1 MPPVATK
8 AKSEDTPKVEYV
20 TGWCANGGHE
30 GQTNHEN
37 PGTVCRG
44 KYIFRFAT
52 IECDCFCHAMF
63 AAVREEDP
71 NALADMDAATAARQ
85 AAASVTFSAFDALA
99 ALPVIAADDP
109 DAKHKLYQKLIE
121 TGHVSTQLA
130 NYVRE
135 HVYEIPVEDI
145 NEARSGERR
154 RRGQLEV
161 NVEVVCRLWLDQKLP
176 WPQLTTDVVG
186 LMIDAE
192 DIPSAGAIYAVF
204 DRWASAGLATIGKNP
219 VRFESFNK
227 HCMSHP
233 IADVKGIIARD
244 KDRHSRGFF

>member
-1 MPPVATK
+1 MAPVATK
-8 AKSEDTPKVEYV
+8 TKDEAVPKVEYV

-44 KYIFRFAT
+44 KYVFRFT
-52 IECDCFCHAMF
+52 IIQCDCFCHAMF
-63 AAVREEDP
+63 AAIRKEDP
-71 NALADMDAATAARQ
+71 DALADMDADTAARQ
-85 AAASVTFSAFDALA
+85 TAASVTLSAFDALA
-99 ALPVIAADDP
+99 ALPVITADDP
-109 DAKHKLYQKLIE
+109 DAKHRLYQKLIE

-135 HVYEIPVEDI
+135 HVFEIPIGDI
-145 NEARSGERR
+145 EEAHSGERR

-161 NVEVVCRLWLDQKLP
+161 NVEVVCRLWLDEKLP
-176 WPQLTTDVVG
+176 WPQLTTDIVG

-204 DRWASAGLATIGKNP
+204 DRWASAGLAAIGKSP
-219 VRFESFNK
+219 VRFESFSE
-227 HCMSHP
+227 HCMSHLV
-233 IADVKGIIARD
+233 ADVKGLLARD
-244 KDRHSRGFF
+244 KDRRARGFF